1 MRWLELV
8 PVEPEK
14 STPMNIRVHSD
25 TFADFDIFG
34 QNQSVLVRID
44 TGALFSAGEV

>member
-14 STPMNIRVHSD
+14 STPMNIRVYSD
-25 TFADFDIFG
+25 AFADFDTFG
-34 QNQSVLVRID
+34 QNQSAWVRID
-44 TGALFSAGEV
+44 IGALFSAGEA